1 MIKIYTLALVCA
13 LLIPLSGSAQTNGK
27 ALFGI
32 DLVGGIPHDQ
42 FATYSDNLKFG
53 AMVNFLYQPSEKIPI
68 SIGGDL
74 GWLANGRKVQYE
86 ELTADITAGG
96 VLIDQLYFPLRIE
109 TMNNIFTGHIILRI
123 TAPTNVF
130 LPYAEG
136 FLGFNNFFTSTSIYD
151 ESEENYFSETDN
163 QLITSEVQQSDWGL
177 SYGAAAGLLIQLKDE
192 LHINLKFA
200 YNMGTA
206 VSYYTKEDIQNW
218 TVEVN
223 NINSSSGGYELD
235 EDNIDVS
242 AIPKTSKT
250 DMLQPTLG
258 ISFRF

>member
-1 MIKIYTLALVCA
+1 MNKLFTLMLCCA
-13 LLIPLSGSAQTNGK
+13 LLYPFSGSAQMNGK
-27 ALFGI
+27 GLFGI
-32 DLVGGIPHDQ
+32 DMVGGIPNGQ

-53 AMVNFLYQPSEKIPI
+53 VMVNFLYQPSEKIPI

-74 GWLANGRKVQYE
+74 GWLGNGRKVQYE

-109 TMNNIFTGHIILRI
+109 TMNNIFTGHLLLRV

-130 LPYAEG
+130 IPYAEG

-151 ESEENYFSETDN
+151 ESEEHYFSETDN

-177 SYGAAAGLLIQLKDE
+177 SYGAAAGLLIQLKEE
-192 LHINLKFA
+192 LHVNLKFA

-218 TVEVN
+218 NVEVN
-223 NINSSSGGYELD
+223 NINSAASGYELN
-235 EDNIDVS
+235 EDDIEVS
-242 AIPKTSKT
+242 AVPKTSKT

-258 ISFRF
+258 IAFRF